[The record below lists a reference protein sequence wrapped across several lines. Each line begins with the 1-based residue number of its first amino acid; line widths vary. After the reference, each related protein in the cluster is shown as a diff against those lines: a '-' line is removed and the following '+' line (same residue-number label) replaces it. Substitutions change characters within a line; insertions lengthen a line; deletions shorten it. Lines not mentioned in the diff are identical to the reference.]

1 MNVQQQGVLTLIRCG
16 LTGEKLPLPDG
27 FDLEEAY
34 KVLRQH
40 QILGLAYTGALNCGI
55 SKQQPIM
62 NKLFLNYCRYLQY
75 SEQQSELIQTV
86 CATFDEAGVD
96 YMPLKGCNLKQLYP
110 APELR
115 AMGDVDIL
123 IKVKQ
128 YGTIEVALKMLGFS
142 EVNESDH
149 ELIWEKGSLVLELH
163 KRLIPSYNRD
173 YYRYFGDGWRL
184 AKECQGTRYRMNGE
198 DEFVYLFTHFA
209 KHYRDG
215 GIGLRHLADLWV
227 YLHAYPELDMVHIRK
242 ELECLKLLAFFEN
255 VKKTFDAWLGD
266 GQWDDMSRFVMSHV
280 FASGAY
286 GTREEHELSSVARV
300 AQGHMPTG
308 KARFVRY
315 FGMVFP
321 SLEEMKE
328 RYPVLNRVP
337 VLLPVCWI
345 LRGIKVLLFRR
356 DTIDAFADKL
366 RMTGGQAV
374 DTYQQELDFVGLNFD
389 FEE

>member
-1 MNVQQQGVLTLIRCG
+1 
-16 LTGEKLPLPDG
+16 
-27 FDLEEAY
+27 
-34 KVLRQH
+34 
-40 QILGLAYTGALNCGI
+40 
-55 SKQQPIM
+55 
-62 NKLFLNYCRYLQY
+62 
-75 SEQQSELIQTV
+75 
-86 CATFDEAGVD
+86 
-96 YMPLKGCNLKQLYP
+96 MPLKGCNLKQLYP

-128 YGTIEVALKMLGFS
+128 YGTIKVSLKMLGFS
-142 EVNESDH
+142 EVCESNH
-149 ELIWEKGSLVLELH
+149 ELIWEKGALVLELH

-173 YYRYFGDGWRL
+173 FYRYFGDGWRL
-184 AKECQGTRYRMNGE
+184 AKECQGTCYRMNRE

-227 YLHAYPELDMVHIRK
+227 YLRAYPELDMSRIRK
-242 ELECLKLLAFFEN
+242 ELECLKLLTFFEN
-255 VKKTFDAWLGD
+255 VKKTLDAWLGD
-266 GQWDDMSRFVMSHV
+266 GKWDEMSCFVMSHV

-286 GTREEHELSSVARV
+286 GTQEGHELSRVACV
-300 AQGHMPTG
+300 AQGSMSSK

-345 LRGIKVLLFRR
+345 LRGVNVLLFRR
-356 DTIDAFADKL
+356 GAMGTFADKL
-366 RMTGGQAV
+366 RITEGQAV
-374 DTYQQELDFVGLNFD
+374 DTYQQELDFVGLHFD